1 MDEIKQ
7 TEQSELPFIR
17 ETIVNKRK
25 SKIKRFLL
33 WSCGTVVLAT
43 LFGIVSRFCFVVSEP
58 FVNKMLGISATPVP
72 TQPLRNEVTLP
83 HSQENPSPTQPVQQ
97 PGDSNLGELNQG
109 GSSEKGNS
117 DSPADDIPEDGPQ
130 ENGRPG
136 SETESYPM
144 KEPENGNPAGIS
156 DYIALHQE
164 IRRIATN
171 AASAMATITVTTER
185 TDWFE
190 QVYEQET
197 TLSGVIVGDNNVEL
211 LILTEASPLLNADTV
226 KVTVGGYSTENTVL
240 YMSDHHYNL
249 AVIGIDYASIPSQN
263 LELINYAVFGESHS
277 LFVGTPVIA
286 IGNPNGYVGSFEI
299 GTVTARNSYA
309 YVVDNRLDLFNTSI
323 PDYTNG
329 SGVIIN
335 TAGEVIGLI
344 THAYKEGINQNLN
357 TAIGISRM
365 KPVVEKLVNGRKMN
379 YFGVVAEELTEEL
392 REEADARIGICV
404 TEVIPGS
411 PAEQAGIRKGD
422 ILLIIERTPMNN
434 VVTLRTLLDKCAEGD
449 ELQVTML
456 RKGPR
461 AYTEVETVVIVGEKN
476 MPLADWQ

>member
-1 MDEIKQ
+1 MDEMKQ
-7 TEQSELPFIR
+7 TEQSERPFIR
-17 ETIVNKRK
+17 EKIVNKRK

-33 WSCGTVVLAT
+33 LSCGAVVLAA
-43 LFGIVSRFCFVVSEP
+43 LFGVVSRFCFVVSEP
-58 FVNKMLGISATPVP
+58 FVNKMLGISPTPVP

-83 HSQENPSPTQPVQQ
+83 MSQEEPTPTV
-97 PGDSNLGELNQG
+97 GVVDSEQVAGTP
-109 GSSEKGNS
+109 EK
-117 DSPADDIPEDGPQ
+117 DIEEPDDTKLEDGKQ
-130 ENGRPG
+130 DGE
-136 SETESYPM
+136 M
-144 KEPENGNPAGIS
+144 EPFPTRNPELGNTVGIG

-171 AASAMATITVTTER
+171 AASAIATITVTTER

-190 QVYEQET
+190 QVYEEKT

-211 LILTEASPLLNADTV
+211 LILTEASPLLNADDV
-226 KVTVGGYSTENTVL
+226 KVTVGGYTTDNTML
-240 YMSDHHYNL
+240 YMSDSHYNL

-286 IGNPNGYVGSFEI
+286 IGNPNGYAGSFEL

-323 PDYTNG
+323 PDYVNG

-365 KPVVEKLVNGRKMN
+365 KPVIENLVNGRKMN
-379 YFGVVAEELTEEL
+379 YFGVVAEELTDEL
-392 REEADARIGICV
+392 REEADSRIGICV

-422 ILLIIERTPMNN
+422 ILQIIERTPMNN
-434 VVTLRTLLDKCAEGD
+434 VLTLRILLDEYVEGD
-449 ELQVTML
+449 EMQVTML

-461 AYTEVETVVIVGEKN
+461 AYTEVETVVVVGEKN
-476 MPLADWQ
+476 FPLMDWQ

>member
-1 MDEIKQ
+1 MDEMKQ
-7 TEQSELPFIR
+7 TEQSEHPFIR
-17 ETIVNKRK
+17 EKIVNKRK

-33 WSCGTVVLAT
+33 LSCGAVVLAA
-43 LFGIVSRFCFVVSEP
+43 LFGVVSRFCFVVSEP
-58 FVNKMLGISATPVP
+58 FVNKMLGISP

-83 HSQENPSPTQPVQQ
+83 LSQEEPTPTAGQEDSEQMAETPE
-97 PGDSNLGELNQG
+97 GDNAQG
-109 GSSEKGNS
+109 GFANAGQAGDIKQ
-117 DSPADDIPEDGPQ
+117 DD
-130 ENGRPG
+130 
-136 SETESYPM
+136 ETEAFPTRS
-144 KEPENGNPAGIS
+144 PEHGNAVGIG

-190 QVYEQET
+190 QVYEEET

-211 LILTEASPLLNADTV
+211 LILTEASPLLNADEV
-226 KVTVGGYSTENTVL
+226 KVTVGGYTTDNTML
-240 YMSDHHYNL
+240 YMSDSHYNL

-277 LFVGTPVIA
+277 LFIGTPVIA
-286 IGNPNGYVGSFEI
+286 IGSPNGYAGSFEL

-323 PDYTNG
+323 PDYENG

-365 KPVVEKLVNGRKMN
+365 KPVVERMVNGRKMN
-379 YFGVVAEELTEEL
+379 YFGVVAEELTDEL
-392 REEADARIGICV
+392 REEADTRIGICV
-404 TEVIPGS
+404 TEVIVGS

-422 ILLIIERTPMNN
+422 ILQIIERTPMNN
-434 VVTLRTLLDKCAEGD
+434 VQTLRTLLDEYVEGD
-449 ELQVTML
+449 EMQVTML

-461 AYTEVETVVIVGEKN
+461 AYTEVETVVVVGEKN
-476 MPLADWQ
+476 FPLMVWE

>member
-1 MDEIKQ
+1 MDEMKQ
-7 TEQSELPFIR
+7 TEQSERPFIR
-17 ETIVNKRK
+17 EKIVNKRK

-33 WSCGTVVLAT
+33 LSCGAVVLAA
-43 LFGIVSRFCFVVSEP
+43 LFGVVSRFCFVVSEP
-58 FVNKMLGISATPVP
+58 FVNKMLGISPTPVP

-83 HSQENPSPTQPVQQ
+83 MSQEEPTPTV
-97 PGDSNLGELNQG
+97 GVVDSEQVTWTP
-109 GSSEKGNS
+109 EK
-117 DSPADDIPEDGPQ
+117 DIEEPDDTKLEDGKQ
-130 ENGRPG
+130 DGE
-136 SETESYPM
+136 M
-144 KEPENGNPAGIS
+144 EPFPTRNPELGNTVGIG

-171 AASAMATITVTTER
+171 AASAIATITVTTER

-190 QVYEQET
+190 QVYEEKT

-211 LILTEASPLLNADTV
+211 LILTEASPLLNADDV
-226 KVTVGGYSTENTVL
+226 KVTVGGYTTDNTML
-240 YMSDHHYNL
+240 YMSDSHYNL

-286 IGNPNGYVGSFEI
+286 IGNPNGYAGSFEL

-323 PDYTNG
+323 PDYVNG

-365 KPVVEKLVNGRKMN
+365 KPVIENLVNGRKMN
-379 YFGVVAEELTEEL
+379 YFGVVAEELTDEL
-392 REEADARIGICV
+392 REEADSRIGICV

-422 ILLIIERTPMNN
+422 ILQIISGPGYEKELIKINLVP
-434 VVTLRTLLDKCAEGD
+434 
-449 ELQVTML
+449 
-456 RKGPR
+456 
-461 AYTEVETVVIVGEKN
+461 EK
-476 MPLADWQ
+476 

>member
-1 MDEIKQ
+1 MDEMKQ
-7 TEQSELPFIR
+7 TEQREHSFIR
-17 ETIVNKRK
+17 EKIVSKRK

-33 WSCGTVVLAT
+33 LSCVAVVLAA
-43 LFGIVSRFCFVVSEP
+43 LFGVVSRFCFVVSEP
-58 FVNKMLGISATPVP
+58 FVNKMLGISPTPVP

-83 HSQENPSPTQPVQQ
+83 QTPEEPTPTAGQADSEQMTGTAE
-97 PGDSNLGELNQG
+97 GDTVQG
-109 GSSEKGNS
+109 GVANEGQAGDIKQE
-117 DSPADDIPEDGPQ
+117 DDKQDGEAERFPSQIPEQ
-130 ENGRPG
+130 
-136 SETESYPM
+136 
-144 KEPENGNPAGIS
+144 GNTAGIA

-190 QVYEQET
+190 QVYEEET

-211 LILTEASPLLNADTV
+211 LILTEASPLLNADEV
-226 KVTVGGYSTENTVL
+226 KVTVGGYTTDNTML
-240 YMSDHHYNL
+240 YMSDSHYNL

-277 LFVGTPVIA
+277 LFIGTPVIA
-286 IGNPNGYVGSFEI
+286 IGSPNGYAGSFEL

-323 PDYTNG
+323 PDYENG

-335 TAGEVIGLI
+335 TNGEVIGLI
-344 THAYKEGINQNLN
+344 THAYKEGINQTLN
-357 TAIGISRM
+357 TVIGISRM
-365 KPVVEKLVNGRKMN
+365 KPVVERMVNGRKMN
-379 YFGVVAEELTEEL
+379 YFGVVAEELTDEL
-392 REEADARIGICV
+392 REEADSRIGICV
-404 TEVIPGS
+404 TEVVAGS

-422 ILLIIERTPMNN
+422 ILQIIERTPMNN
-434 VVTLRTLLDKCAEGD
+434 VLTLRTLLDEYGEGD
-449 ELQVTML
+449 EMQVTML

-461 AYTEVETVVIVGEKN
+461 AYTEAETVVVVGEKN
-476 MPLADWQ
+476 FPLMVWE

>member
-1 MDEIKQ
+1 MDEVKQ
-7 TEQSELPFIR
+7 TEQSEHPFIR
-17 ETIVNKRK
+17 EKIVNKRR
-25 SKIKRFLL
+25 SKVKRFLL
-33 WSCGTVVLAT
+33 LSCGAVVLAA
-43 LFGIVSRFCFVVSEP
+43 LFGVVSRFCFVVSEP
-58 FVNKMLGISATPVP
+58 FVNKMLGISPTPTP
-72 TQPLRNEVTLP
+72 TQPVRDEVTLP
-83 HSQENPSPTQPVQQ
+83 QTQENLTPTVTVQE
-97 PGDSNLGELNQG
+97 PGEQNQVVADNKNGKGE
-109 GSSEKGNS
+109 SS
-117 DSPADDIPEDGPQ
+117 DDIVPDDGMQ
-130 ENGRPG
+130 EEGRPG
-136 SETESYPM
+136 EETTDSFPM
-144 KEPENGNPAGIS
+144 DETNNANAAGIR
-156 DYIALHQE
+156 DYITLHQE

-190 QVYEQET
+190 QVYEEKT

-211 LILTEASPLLNADTV
+211 LILTEASPLLNADDV
-226 KVTVGGYSTENTVL
+226 KVTVGGYTTDNTML
-240 YMSDHHYNL
+240 YMSDAHYNL
-249 AVIGIDYASIPSQN
+249 AVIGIDYASIPAQN
-263 LELINYAVFGESHS
+263 LELINYAVFGESHT

-286 IGNPNGYVGSFEI
+286 IGNPNGYAGSFEL

-323 PDYTNG
+323 PDYEGG

-335 TAGEVIGLI
+335 TSGEVIGLI

-365 KPVVEKLVNGRKMN
+365 KSVIEKLVNGRKLN
-379 YFGVVAEELTEEL
+379 YFGVVAEEMTEEL
-392 REEADARIGICV
+392 REETGARIGILV

-422 ILLIIERTPMNN
+422 VLQIIERTPMNN
-434 VVTLRTLLDKCAEGD
+434 VLTLRTLLDEYTEGD
-449 ELQVTML
+449 EMQVTML

-461 AYTEVETVVIVGEKN
+461 AYTEVETVVVVGEKN

>member
-1 MDEIKQ
+1 MDEMKQ
-7 TEQSELPFIR
+7 TEQIEHPFIR
-17 ETIVNKRK
+17 EKIVNKRK

-33 WSCGTVVLAT
+33 LSCGAVVLAA
-43 LFGIVSRFCFVVSEP
+43 LFGVVSRFCFVVSEP
-58 FVNKMLGISATPVP
+58 FVNKMLGISPTPVP

-83 HSQENPSPTQPVQQ
+83 LSQEEPTPMV
-97 PGDSNLGELNQG
+97 GVVDSEQVMGTT
-109 GSSEKGNS
+109 EK
-117 DSPADDIPEDGPQ
+117 DIEEPDDTKLEDGKQ
-130 ENGRPG
+130 DGE
-136 SETESYPM
+136 M
-144 KEPENGNPAGIS
+144 EPFPTRNPELGNTVGIG

-171 AASAMATITVTTER
+171 AASAIATITVTTER

-190 QVYEQET
+190 QVYEEKT

-211 LILTEASPLLNADTV
+211 LILTEASPLLNADDV
-226 KVTVGGYSTENTVL
+226 KVTVGGYTTDNTML
-240 YMSDHHYNL
+240 YMSDSHYNL

-286 IGNPNGYVGSFEI
+286 IGNPNGYAGSFEL

-323 PDYTNG
+323 PDYVNG

-365 KPVVEKLVNGRKMN
+365 KPVIENLVNGRKMN
-379 YFGVVAEELTEEL
+379 YFGVVAEELTDEL
-392 REEADARIGICV
+392 REEADSRIGICV

-422 ILLIIERTPMNN
+422 ILQIIERTPMNN
-434 VVTLRTLLDKCAEGD
+434 VLTLRILLDEYVEGD
-449 ELQVTML
+449 EMQVTML

-461 AYTEVETVVIVGEKN
+461 AYTEVETVVVVGEKN
-476 MPLADWQ
+476 FPLMDWQ

>member
-1 MDEIKQ
+1 MDEMKQ
-7 TEQSELPFIR
+7 TEQSERPFIR
-17 ETIVNKRK
+17 EKIVNKRK

-33 WSCGTVVLAT
+33 LSCGAVVLAA
-43 LFGIVSRFCFVVSEP
+43 LFGVVSRFCFVVSEP
-58 FVNKMLGISATPVP
+58 FVNKMLGISPTPVP

-83 HSQENPSPTQPVQQ
+83 LSQEEPTPMV
-97 PGDSNLGELNQG
+97 GVVDSEQVTWTP
-109 GSSEKGNS
+109 EK
-117 DSPADDIPEDGPQ
+117 DIEEPDATKLEDGKQ
-130 ENGRPG
+130 DGE
-136 SETESYPM
+136 M
-144 KEPENGNPAGIS
+144 EPFPTRNPELGNTVGIG

-171 AASAMATITVTTER
+171 AASAIATITVTTER

-190 QVYEQET
+190 QVYEEKT

-211 LILTEASPLLNADTV
+211 LILTEASPLLNADDV
-226 KVTVGGYSTENTVL
+226 KVTVGGYTTDNTML
-240 YMSDHHYNL
+240 YMSDSHYNL

-286 IGNPNGYVGSFEI
+286 IGNPNGYAGSFEL

-323 PDYTNG
+323 PDYVNG

-365 KPVVEKLVNGRKMN
+365 KPVIENLVNGRKMN
-379 YFGVVAEELTEEL
+379 YFGVVAEELTDEL
-392 REEADARIGICV
+392 REEADSRIGICV

-422 ILLIIERTPMNN
+422 ILQIIERTPMNN
-434 VVTLRTLLDKCAEGD
+434 VLTLRILLDEYVEGD
-449 ELQVTML
+449 EMQVTML

-461 AYTEVETVVIVGEKN
+461 AYTEVETVVVVGEKN
-476 MPLADWQ
+476 FPLMDWQ

>member
-1 MDEIKQ
+1 MDEMKQ
-7 TEQSELPFIR
+7 TEQSEHPFIR
-17 ETIVNKRK
+17 EKIVNKRK

-33 WSCGTVVLAT
+33 LSCGAVVLAA
-43 LFGIVSRFCFVVSEP
+43 LFGVVSRFCFVVSEP
-58 FVNKMLGISATPVP
+58 FVNKMLGISPTPVP

-83 HSQENPSPTQPVQQ
+83 LSQEEPTPTAGQADSEQATGSPEGDAVQDGFANAGQ
-97 PGDSNLGELNQG
+97 EGDIKQ
-109 GSSEKGNS
+109 
-117 DSPADDIPEDGPQ
+117 DD
-130 ENGRPG
+130 
-136 SETESYPM
+136 ETETFPTRS
-144 KEPENGNPAGIS
+144 PEHGNAVGIG

-190 QVYEQET
+190 QVYEEET

-211 LILTEASPLLNADTV
+211 LILTEASPLLNADEV
-226 KVTVGGYSTENTVL
+226 KVTVGGYTTDNTML
-240 YMSDHHYNL
+240 YMSDSHYNL

-277 LFVGTPVIA
+277 LFIGTPVIA
-286 IGNPNGYVGSFEI
+286 IGSPNGYAGSFEL

-323 PDYTNG
+323 PDYENG

-344 THAYKEGINQNLN
+344 THAYKEGINQNLS

-365 KPVVEKLVNGRKMN
+365 KPVVERMVNGRKMN
-379 YFGVVAEELTEEL
+379 YFGVVAEELTDEL
-392 REEADARIGICV
+392 REEADTRIGICV
-404 TEVIPGS
+404 TEVIAGS

-422 ILLIIERTPMNN
+422 ILQIIERTPMNN
-434 VVTLRTLLDKCAEGD
+434 VQTLRTLLDEYVEGD
-449 ELQVTML
+449 EMQVTML

-461 AYTEVETVVIVGEKN
+461 AYTEVETVVVVGEKN
-476 MPLADWQ
+476 FPLMVWE

>member
-1 MDEIKQ
+1 VDSEQVAGTPEKDIEEPDDTKLEDGKQ
-7 TEQSELPFIR
+7 DGEM
-17 ETIVNKRK
+17 
-25 SKIKRFLL
+25 
-33 WSCGTVVLAT
+33 
-43 LFGIVSRFCFVVSEP
+43 EP
-58 FVNKMLGISATPVP
+58 FPTRNPELGNTV
-72 TQPLRNEVTLP
+72 
-83 HSQENPSPTQPVQQ
+83 
-97 PGDSNLGELNQG
+97 
-109 GSSEKGNS
+109 
-117 DSPADDIPEDGPQ
+117 
-130 ENGRPG
+130 
-136 SETESYPM
+136 
-144 KEPENGNPAGIS
+144 GIG

-171 AASAMATITVTTER
+171 AASAIATITVTTER

-190 QVYEQET
+190 QVYEEKT

-211 LILTEASPLLNADTV
+211 LILTEASPLLNADDV
-226 KVTVGGYSTENTVL
+226 KVTVGGYTTDNTML
-240 YMSDHHYNL
+240 YMSDSHYNL

-286 IGNPNGYVGSFEI
+286 IGNPNGYAGSFEL

-323 PDYTNG
+323 PDYVNG

-365 KPVVEKLVNGRKMN
+365 KPVIENLVNGRKMN
-379 YFGVVAEELTEEL
+379 YFGVVAEELTDEL
-392 REEADARIGICV
+392 REEADSRIGICV

-422 ILLIIERTPMNN
+422 ILQIIERTPMNN
-434 VVTLRTLLDKCAEGD
+434 VLTLRILLDEYVEGD
-449 ELQVTML
+449 EMQVTML

-461 AYTEVETVVIVGEKN
+461 AYTEVETVVVVGEKN
-476 MPLADWQ
+476 FPLMDWQ

>member
-1 MDEIKQ
+1 MDEVKQ
-7 TEQSELPFIR
+7 TEQNEHPFIR
-17 ETIVNKRK
+17 EKIIHKRR
-25 SKIKRFLL
+25 SRIRRFLL
-33 WSCGTVVLAT
+33 LSCGAVVLAA
-43 LFGIVSRFCFVVSEP
+43 LFGVVSRFCFVVSEP
-58 FVNKMLGISATPVP
+58 FVNKMLGISPTPIP

-83 HSQENPSPTQPVQQ
+83 HSQENLTPTEPVQQ
-97 PGDSNLGELNQG
+97 PGVLVPGEQNQLAHGENMNVGQKEDEMQEDS
-109 GSSEKGNS
+109 
-117 DSPADDIPEDGPQ
+117 PQ

-136 SETESYPM
+136 DEDMFPT
-144 KEPENGNPAGIS
+144 KEPAIGNTAGIS
-156 DYIALHQE
+156 DYITLHQE

-185 TDWFE
+185 TDWFD
-190 QVYEQET
+190 QVYEEKT

-211 LILTEASPLLNADTV
+211 LILTEASPLLNADDV
-226 KVTVGGYSTENTVL
+226 KITVGGYTTDNTML
-240 YMSDHHYNL
+240 YMSDSHYNL
-249 AVIGIDYASIPSQN
+249 AVIGIDYSSIPSQN

-286 IGNPNGYVGSFEI
+286 IGNPNGYAGSFEL

-323 PDYTNG
+323 PDYANG

-365 KPVVEKLVNGRKMN
+365 KPVIEKLVNGRKMN
-379 YFGVVAEELTEEL
+379 YFGVIAEELTDEL
-392 REEADARIGICV
+392 HEQADSRIGICV

-422 ILLIIERTPMNN
+422 ILQIIERTPMNN
-434 VVTLRTLLDKCAEGD
+434 VLTLRTLLDEYAEGD
-449 ELQVTML
+449 EMQVTML

-461 AYTEVETVVIVGEKN
+461 AYTEVETVVVVGEKN
-476 MPLADWQ
+476 MPLLDWK

>member
-1 MDEIKQ
+1 MDEMKQ
-7 TEQSELPFIR
+7 TEQSERPFIR
-17 ETIVNKRK
+17 EKIVNKRK

-33 WSCGTVVLAT
+33 LSCGAVVLAA
-43 LFGIVSRFCFVVSEP
+43 LFGVVSRFCFVVSEP
-58 FVNKMLGISATPVP
+58 FVNKMLGISPTPVP

-83 HSQENPSPTQPVQQ
+83 MSQEEPTPTV
-97 PGDSNLGELNQG
+97 GVVDSEQVTWTP
-109 GSSEKGNS
+109 EK
-117 DSPADDIPEDGPQ
+117 DIEEPDDTKLEDGKQ
-130 ENGRPG
+130 DGE
-136 SETESYPM
+136 M
-144 KEPENGNPAGIS
+144 EPFPTRNPELGNTVGIG

-171 AASAMATITVTTER
+171 AASAIATITVTTER

-190 QVYEQET
+190 QVYEEKT

-211 LILTEASPLLNADTV
+211 LILTEASPLLNADDV
-226 KVTVGGYSTENTVL
+226 KVTVGGYTTDNTML
-240 YMSDHHYNL
+240 YMSDSHYNL

-286 IGNPNGYVGSFEI
+286 IGNPNGYAGSFEL

-323 PDYTNG
+323 PDYVNG

-365 KPVVEKLVNGRKMN
+365 KPVIENLVNGRKMN
-379 YFGVVAEELTEEL
+379 YFGVVAEELTDEL
-392 REEADARIGICV
+392 REEADSRIGICV

-422 ILLIIERTPMNN
+422 ILQIIERTPMNN
-434 VVTLRTLLDKCAEGD
+434 VLTLRILLDEYVEGD
-449 ELQVTML
+449 EMQVTML

-461 AYTEVETVVIVGEKN
+461 AYTEVETVVVVGEKN
-476 MPLADWQ
+476 FPLMDWQ